1 MSHCTQ
7 LRIKLCV
14 IEVVV
19 FEVNLQENS
28 DQEVSMIDL
37 LIVSTF
43 MESTTDFL
51 FSSTDIAFSNAMRL
65 TILLHSEYFAL
76 ASLSLGFT
84 LVTCNQTT
92 DKKSIS
98 NNNSSHVEMITHLL
112 SLSSSTVSQ
121 ILI

>member
-1 MSHCTQ
+1 M
-7 LRIKLCV
+7 CV

-19 FEVNLQENS
+19 FEVNLHENS

-84 LVTCNQTT
+84 LVTCN
-92 DKKSIS
+92 
-98 NNNSSHVEMITHLL
+98 
-112 SLSSSTVSQ
+112 
-121 ILI
+121 